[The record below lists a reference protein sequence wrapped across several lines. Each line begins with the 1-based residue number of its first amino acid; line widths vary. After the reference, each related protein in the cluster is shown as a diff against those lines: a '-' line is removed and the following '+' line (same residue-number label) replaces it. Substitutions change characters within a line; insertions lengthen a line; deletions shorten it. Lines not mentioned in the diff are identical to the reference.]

1 MKILVTAK
9 GNTPDSQIDERFGRA
24 EFFMIYDDQKD
35 TYEVVEN
42 IGKLENSGAGVR
54 ASQFVIDQKVDA
66 LITGALGPKA
76 FMIIDEV
83 GLKAWKNKKGSVKEI
98 VSAYKEDKLT
108 LINQAGDEVKK
119 RGNK

>member
-1 MKILVTAK
+1 MRILITAK

-24 EFFMIYDDQKD
+24 EYFLIYDDQKAE
-35 TYEVVEN
+35 YEMLEN
-42 IGKLENSGAGVR
+42 VGKLENSGAGVR

-83 GLKAWKNKKGSVKEI
+83 EMKAYKNHEGTVEEI
-98 VSAYKEDKLT
+98 LSAYKAGELT
-108 LINQAGDEVKK
+108 LINRAGDEVKK